1 MVIICFCKNAQPQA
15 FDWVSKYVSRQCC
28 QKNRHLKSS
37 VQGPLLFL
45 LHKNDLNQA
54 IELCKPHHFADYT
67 NLFRPWDY
75 VENFSVYSWFNGKSK
90 TCFFTFHNV
99 QVSWIEW
106 DQILVSQLSPPK
118 LRYFADQNRPK
129 EGPHEDKFWQFS
141 NAKMSFLNS

>member
-1 MVIICFCKNAQPQA
+1 MVIICFCK
-15 FDWVSKYVSRQCC
+15 RQYC

-37 VQGPLLFL
+37 VQGSLLIL
-45 LHKNDLNQA
+45 LHINDLNQA
-54 IELCKPHHFADYT
+54 IEFCKPHHFADDT
-67 NLFRPWDY
+67 NLFRPWGY
-75 VENFSVYSWFNGKSK
+75 PENLAIYSWLNRKSK
-90 TCFFTFHNV
+90 TWFFIFHKV
-99 QVSWIEW
+99 YVSWIEW